1 MMADKKAEI
10 YRCGKTLFSEQGF
23 KKTNVSQITEMAG
36 MATGTFYLYY
46 QSKEALFMDIYMDEN
61 EKLKRA
67 NMEGLDV
74 DGDPLA
80 VIQEV
85 MQRNTVGMKANP
97 ILREWYNKDVFS
109 KIEKKFKEQKGLER
123 VDFVYDTFFQI
134 IRKWQA
140 DGKMRDD
147 MDTGMIMALF
157 AFMIVIDLHK
167 EEIGVQ
173 YFPEIQDILV
183 QFIMD
188 GLRRP
193 SDGE

>member
-1 MMADKKAEI
+1 MTDKKTELL
-10 YRCGKTLFSEQGF
+10 RCAKTLFSEQGF

-36 MATGTFYLYY
+36 VATGTFYLYY
-46 QSKEALFMDIYMDEN
+46 PSKETLFMEIYMNEN
-61 EKLKRA
+61 EKLKRT
-67 NMEGLDV
+67 NMEGLDM
-74 DGDPLA
+74 DGEPLA

-85 MQRNTVGMKANP
+85 MQRNIEGMKANP

-123 VDFVYDTFFQI
+123 VDFVYDSFYAI
-134 IRKWQA
+134 IQKWQA

-157 AFMIVIDLHK
+157 ASMIVIDLHK

-188 GLRRP
+188 GLRKP